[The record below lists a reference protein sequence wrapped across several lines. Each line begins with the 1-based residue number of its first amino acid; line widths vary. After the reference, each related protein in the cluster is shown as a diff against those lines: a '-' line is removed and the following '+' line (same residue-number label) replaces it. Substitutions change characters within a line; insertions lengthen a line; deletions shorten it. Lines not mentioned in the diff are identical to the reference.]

1 MIAHEK
7 AAGVLPTP
15 ATAIKNQTAV
25 IVNAT
30 AKKGNRHQ
38 KAYAKLR
45 AEFAL
50 LGRKVSRIHR
60 LDDGRISYAV
70 AFRGESRHLATTQ
83 DLKSYLV
90 EVRGAR

>member
-1 MIAHEK
+1 MSAHEK

-15 ATAIKNQTAV
+15 ATAIKNQTPV
-25 IVNAT
+25 SVNAT

-45 AEFAL
+45 AEFAT

-60 LDDGRISYAV
+60 LDDRRISYAV
-70 AFRGESRHLATTQ
+70 AFRGESRHLANTQ
-83 DLKSYLV
+83 DLKAHLIAI
-90 EVRGAR
+90 RGSR